1 VTGLSTLHVTGSSAI
16 NTDTVTTGGTQAYDG
31 QATLGASTT
40 LTGSTVTFLDKVVGA
55 GNGLTVSGDAVFG
68 NAAADTVTGL
78 STLHVT
84 GSSAINTDTVTTGGT
99 QAYDGQA
106 TLGADTTL
114 TGVNVGFGSAVN
126 SDGSNRSL
134 TVTASG
140 ATTFSGAVGDSS
152 ALSSLTVNGGTT
164 TTIDGAVFTSAAA
177 GVTLDG
183 TDLAVNAPI
192 TTTGG
197 GGVTISQ
204 SGTVVTA
211 AAGDIV
217 ASGAVSITSGGP
229 LSTAGDVSGTAV
241 SLTGFGLTNSG
252 TIAGSTSVT
261 VNAGDGTLDNSAGTI
276 TNGGGSAPIILMG
289 DSMSLS
295 GGFVTGGSGAITL
308 TSGTPGQAISL
319 ISGSGLLLVQADLD
333 VLTTTGGL
341 TIGDSGHI
349 GDITVGGTVTTPG
362 VTGGFTI
369 NNGYDGVAGGPG
381 GRILDSGAGLIDVA
395 DAVTLK
401 AFGDIGATG
410 PAPVHVGAAT
420 SLSTLSESGNVYV
433 AKNGPL
439 VLAEVGVDNPA
450 GAAFF
455 TATGSITQSAPIAVN
470 SFHAAVTGSGG
481 ITLQNPLNTVDFLY
495 LKAPGALAYRQDATY
510 TVVSAIGGGMSFS
523 TAANLNL
530 AAVIAGGPLN
540 IDAGAGDV
548 VLTTT
553 GVITI
558 SGPGKVHGR
567 NLYFNFA
574 NAVNFVGGSNVV
586 NPNVSNNL
594 SIKAS
599 GDVTIN
605 ASSMS
610 ISGGTTI
617 AGAGKNLTN
626 DAVIQAA
633 GSLSI
638 DTTGDFILSGGTATA
653 NDATAVAQANA
664 FLSAKKLD
672 LNVGGNFII
681 KGGTANLAG
690 GEANAS
696 AIVLINSGKAVEVDG
711 HFLLTGGTITGS
723 GKRATALAVFDPD
736 VPLNIKTGGSV
747 AVVAGTAPSAS
758 ANLLASA
765 GILNAGPID
774 FNIGGSG
781 DFIHPDPV
789 VAAIAWRGHKVRV
802 DHCRQQGIGT
812 VRRIQQSGDQRKL
825 HQLPDQLQV
834 YPWRAVDRDY
844 RFFRKCRCIRAVAR
858 PAGRG

>member
-1 VTGLSTLHVTGSSAI
+1 
-16 NTDTVTTGGTQAYDG
+16 
-31 QATLGASTT
+31 
-40 LTGSTVTFLDKVVGA
+40 
-55 GNGLTVSGDAVFG
+55 
-68 NAAADTVTGL
+68 
-78 STLHVT
+78 
-84 GSSAINTDTVTTGGT
+84 
-99 QAYDGQA
+99 
-106 TLGADTTL
+106 
-114 TGVNVGFGSAVN
+114 
-126 SDGSNRSL
+126 
-134 TVTASG
+134 
-140 ATTFSGAVGDSS
+140 
-152 ALSSLTVNGGTT
+152 
-164 TTIDGAVFTSAAA
+164 
-177 GVTLDG
+177 
-183 TDLAVNAPI
+183 
-192 TTTGG
+192 
-197 GGVTISQ
+197 
-204 SGTVVTA
+204 
-211 AAGDIV
+211 
-217 ASGAVSITSGGP
+217 
-229 LSTAGDVSGTAV
+229 
-241 SLTGFGLTNSG
+241 
-252 TIAGSTSVT
+252 
-261 VNAGDGTLDNSAGTI
+261 VNAGVGTLDNSAGTI
-276 TNGGGSAPIILMG
+276 TNGGGSAPIVLMG

-401 AFGDIGATG
+401 AYGDIGATG

-470 SFHAAVTGSGG
+470 SFHAAVTGAGD
-481 ITLQNPLNTVDFLY
+481 ITLLDSLNTVSTLY
-495 LKAPGALAYRQDATY
+495 LVAPGKITYHQDASY
-510 TVVSAIGGGMSFS
+510 TVAAATGNGMDFSSAD
-523 TAANLNL
+523 NLNL

-540 IDAGAGDV
+540 IDAGSGDV
-548 VLTTT
+548 DLTTT
-553 GVITI
+553 GAITI
-558 SGPGKVHGR
+558 TGPGQVLGR
-567 NLYFNFA
+567 NLNFNFA
-574 NAVNFVGGSNVV
+574 NAVNFVGGSNAVT
-586 NPNVSNNL
+586 PDVSNDL
-594 SIKAS
+594 LIKAS
-599 GDVTIN
+599 GDIKIV
-605 ASSMS
+605 ASSMG

-617 AGAGKNLTN
+617 AGAGQNLKNDT
-626 DAVIQAA
+626 VIQAA

-789 VAAIAWRGHKVRV
+789 VAAVLGAGIKSGLIIAGSRGSGLFDVFNNPVTNVSSTSYPISYKFTHGGRLTVITDFSGNADAFVQSRAPLGV
-802 DHCRQQGIGT
+802 DESLLGYLYYSINTETIAKSRRGETDQGNFK
-812 VRRIQQSGDQRKL
+812 RRT
-825 HQLPDQLQV
+825 
-834 YPWRAVDRDY
+834 
-844 RFFRKCRCIRAVAR
+844 
-858 PAGRG
+858 AGQCK